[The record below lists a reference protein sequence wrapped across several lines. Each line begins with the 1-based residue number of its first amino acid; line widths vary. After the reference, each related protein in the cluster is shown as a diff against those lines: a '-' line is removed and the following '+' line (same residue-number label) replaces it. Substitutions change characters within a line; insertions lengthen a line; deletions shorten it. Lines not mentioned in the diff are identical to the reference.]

1 MDAPKIKGDQ
11 LPHNRTK
18 PRLVPGFFWWE
29 AHSIFYE
36 CFLNC
41 LTLHHFI
48 YFYFLHYFYYYTVA
62 CAYIFLLLYCM
73 YCTVHWSNCTVFF
86 ACILCFYSAHYFR
99 TFHQYPHL
107 RRKKIQPPRTRYT
120 SKHFSV
126 NREQLLPERISFY
139 KSPRSSGS
147 GSLSLSNY
155 SSPDEY
161 LSEDIAEKIQEWRDT
176 CYFELPY
183 SSKRY
188 K

>member
-1 MDAPKIKGDQ
+1 MT
-11 LPHNRTK
+11 LYY
-18 PRLVPGFFWWE
+18 
-29 AHSIFYE
+29 IF
-36 CFLNC
+36 LSC
-41 LTLHHFI
+41 LALHHFI
-48 YFYFLHYFYYYTVA
+48 FFNFLHYFYYYTIA
-62 CAYIFLLLYCM
+62 CAYIFYSFIACIALYIDLIALLFFF
-73 YCTVHWSNCTVFF
+73 FF
-86 ACILCFYSAHYFR
+86 ACILYFYSAHYFR
-99 TFHQYPHL
+99 TFHQHPHL
-107 RRKKIQPPRTRYT
+107 RRKKIQPPRTRHT

-161 LSEDIAEKIQEWRDT
+161 LSEDIAEKVQECRDT

-183 SSKRY
+183 HSKRY